1 MGHYYH
7 HEAVLGDLVS
17 LDSGE
22 EESDEEVWDPLMYFQ
37 EGEPIRELNIFME
50 TKIERQEN
58 GLTVTVSD
66 TFERFHPLI
75 YIGKLRFQNLH
86 VQCSYPLDIFT

>member
-7 HEAVLGDLVS
+7 HEALLGDLVS

-22 EESDEEVWDPLMYFQ
+22 EESFEEVWDPLMFFQ
-37 EGEPIRELNIFME
+37 EGEAERTLNIFME
-50 TKIERQEN
+50 PKIERQED

-75 YIGKLRFQNLH
+75 FTGELQSQNE
-86 VQCSYPLDIFT
+86 

>member
-7 HEAVLGDLVS
+7 HEALGDLVS
-17 LDSGE
+17 SDSGE

-50 TKIERQEN
+50 TKIERQDD
-58 GLTVTVSD
+58 GLTVTVI
-66 TFERFHPLI
+66 FC
-75 YIGKLRFQNLH
+75 LRSFSLTDWRLQ
-86 VQCSYPLDIFT
+86 F